1 MFVYP
6 AIDLRGGRAVR
17 LRQGDYSQETVFHDD
32 PVVAAKQFVEQGAD
46 RLHLVDLDGAKAGK
60 PVNESAIRRIVG
72 SVTVPCQL
80 GGGIRSDEDV
90 RTVFSWGV
98 RWAVLGSRAVR
109 EPGWARQMAEAHP
122 ARIVLGVDA
131 RDGLVATDG
140 WLATSTVSA
149 VSLVKEMESA
159 PFFAVVYTDIA
170 KDGMMAGPNFEALA
184 EMRRSTTLPVIASGG
199 VSGYEDVRRLAGEKT
214 FGCIVGR
221 ALYEG
226 AMELR
231 QVITLSG

>member
-1 MFVYP
+1 
-6 AIDLRGGRAVR
+6 
-17 LRQGDYSQETVFHDD
+17 
-32 PVVAAKQFVEQGAD
+32 
-46 RLHLVDLDGAKAGK
+46 
-60 PVNESAIRRIVG
+60 
-72 SVTVPCQL
+72 
-80 GGGIRSDEDV
+80 
-90 RTVFSWGV
+90 
-98 RWAVLGSRAVR
+98 
-109 EPGWARQMAEAHP
+109 MATSHP

-199 VSGYEDVRRLAGEKT
+199 VSGYGDVKRLAAEGT
-214 FGCIVGR
+214 YGCIVGR

-226 AMELR
+226 AMELK

>member
-32 PVVAAKQFVEQGAD
+32 PVVAAMQFVEQGAD

-60 PVNESAIRRIVG
+60 PVNESAIRRIVE

-90 RTVFSWGV
+90 GTVFSWGV

-140 WLATSTVSA
+140 WLATSTVTA
-149 VSLVKEMESA
+149 VSLVKEMETA

-199 VSGYEDVRRLAGEKT
+199 VSGYSDVRRLAEEKT